1 MARIL
6 TIRGGCLHGAWSI
19 FNIEERVHWGEA
31 YRKFQPSE
39 STTTINLDT
48 VFKMKCHQC
57 GYDGDIIFTEKEKK
71 LSFIGWVLD
80 LFSGDDSSY
89 DYEEICDEKRP
100 IFEIEI
106 EYKRQRRY
114 VEKDTFYVDKDEYGL
129 LKKHLAKYGWHI

>member
-6 TIRGGCLHGAWSI
+6 TIRGGYLRNADHILS
-19 FNIEERVHWGEA
+19 EEYAPWGA
-31 YRKFQPSE
+31 YRKYKPSE

-57 GYDGDIIFTEKEKK
+57 GYDGDIILTEKK
-71 LSFIGWVLD
+71 LSFIGKVLD
-80 LFSGDDSSY
+80 LFSVGSRY
-89 DYEEICDEKRP
+89 DCEETCDRKRP

-114 VEKDTFYVDKDEYGL
+114 GGGDTFYVDKDEYGL
-129 LKKHLAKYGWHI
+129 LKKDLAKYGWHI